1 MIDIVTA
8 IEDAGFEGSL
18 VPSNQQDKLLL
29 RVDCVLNELDAHVL
43 EGIILARLNGVRQFR
58 LDRIVEVVFDPEV
71 VSSRSLV
78 DGIEGGCVS
87 GLESVFLIQIPL
99 FFIQEM
105 CPHIALFDTVLV
117 WRCGP
122 FMIGDW
128 LKWALISVIQ
138 FVLGMESS
146 SKWFN
151 QHGCVL
157 VALGTSASSYF
168 DSVGALLYG
177 AGKTSDAMKKL
188 VQLTPATAILIEGEG
203 RTRIGETEIDALLIQ
218 PGDSLK
224 VLPGGII
231 PADGVVVLLTCMV
244 FFHTKATKVGSDA
257 VLSQII
263 SLVET
268 AQMSKAPIQKF
279 ADYAA
284 SIFVPV
290 VIALALFTLVGWSS
304 IGGAVGAYPEEWLP
318 EKGTHFVFSLMF
330 SISVVGPCLTQGKAT
345 VATAKVFAEMDR
357 GEFLTLVASAEANS
371 EHPLAKAIV
380 EYSRHFHFFD
390 ESAEDGETNKK
401 ETQNSGWLLGTSDFS
416 ALPLQGIQC
425 LVNNKLI
432 MF

>member
-1 MIDIVTA
+1 
-8 IEDAGFEGSL
+8 
-18 VPSNQQDKLLL
+18 
-29 RVDCVLNELDAHVL
+29 
-43 EGIILARLNGVRQFR
+43 
-58 LDRIVEVVFDPEV
+58 
-71 VSSRSLV
+71 
-78 DGIEGGCVS
+78 
-87 GLESVFLIQIPL
+87 
-99 FFIQEM
+99 
-105 CPHIALFDTVLV
+105 
-117 WRCGP
+117 
-122 FMIGDW
+122 
-128 LKWALISVIQ
+128 
-138 FVLGMESS
+138 
-146 SKWFN
+146 
-151 QHGCVL
+151 
-157 VALGTSASSYF
+157 
-168 DSVGALLYG
+168 
-177 AGKTSDAMKKL
+177 
-188 VQLTPATAILIEGEG
+188 
-203 RTRIGETEIDALLIQ
+203 
-218 PGDSLK
+218 
-224 VLPGGII
+224 
-231 PADGVVVLLTCMV
+231 MV